1 VPPPA
6 IDHWNFEHFVVI
18 ERWSPQ
24 QMEIIDPGSGRRRL
38 KPTQFE
44 AAFTGVVLTF
54 EPGVHFDRQ
63 EAAIFRGF

>member
-44 AAFTGVVLTF
+44 AAFTGVVLIAKKLRF
-54 EPGVHFDRQ
+54 LGVFD
-63 EAAIFRGF
+63 GD